1 MAPRGMDIWSVEGIA
16 STIFFYLDL
25 STFDALSHFIQ
36 AVPELRTY
44 LSDGTLW
51 TQLSQNRDWSWTSR
65 ELTCVQLQ
73 EFLQSLDDRKRFDEL
88 VTVLSGDIQHIKD
101 IDGQLLDGIAFPT
114 NPHLTNHHV
123 GAAAVVFARAGHA
136 LDGFIRDPSFRG
148 VRPVGSVVVT
158 PDFEA
163 GVSKLIHCVGPSIH
177 MENCYELLST
187 TYRRAMEAMLRE
199 GLQCVIVASVSTGS
213 LGVPPKEGGLVAMRA
228 I

>member
-51 TQLSQNRDWSWTSR
+51 TQLSQVHFGGRRSPR
-65 ELTCVQLQ
+65 LAVE

>member
-36 AVPELRTY
+36 A
-44 LSDGTLW
+44 
-51 TQLSQNRDWSWTSR
+51 
-65 ELTCVQLQ
+65 

-88 VTVLSGDIQHIKD
+88 VTVLSSDIQHIKD

-123 GAAAVVFARAGHA
+123 GAAAEVFARAGHA

-158 PDFEA
+158 PGFEA